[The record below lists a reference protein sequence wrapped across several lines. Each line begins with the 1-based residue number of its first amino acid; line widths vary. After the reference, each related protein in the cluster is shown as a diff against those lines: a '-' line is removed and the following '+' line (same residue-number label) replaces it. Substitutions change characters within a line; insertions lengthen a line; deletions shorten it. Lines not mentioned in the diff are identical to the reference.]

1 MTQKPIVAGVM
12 GWPISHSRSPLL
24 HTTWLQRYR
33 IRGTY
38 APFAVAPEHLEQALR
53 ALPVLGIAGV
63 NLTVPLKELAVPLM
77 DHLDSAARRTG
88 SVNMVTIQP
97 DGSLEG
103 RSTDGYG
110 FLANLTEA
118 VPDRRVNSGPVLV
131 IGAGGAARAIVDS
144 LLQNGETRIRLL
156 NRTRD
161 RAERLAELS
170 REHVEIWPWV
180 LRHIAVAATSL
191 VVNTTTQ
198 GMVGQP
204 ALDLDL
210 ALLPRDAVVTDIV
223 YTPLETPLL
232 AAARQAGNIVVDG
245 LGMLLHQA
253 RPAFHRWFGVDPEID
268 DALRTTVLQGD
279 PT

>member
-1 MTQKPIVAGVM
+1 MKQAPIVAGVM

-24 HTTWLQRYR
+24 HTTWLQRYG

-38 APFAVAPEHLEQALR
+38 APFAVAPERLEQALR
-53 ALPVLGIAGV
+53 ALPALGIAGV

-77 DHLDSAARRTG
+77 DQLDDAARRTG
-88 SVNMVTIQP
+88 SVNMVTVQP

-118 VPDRRVNSGPVLV
+118 VPDRWINQGPVLV

-144 LLQNGETRIRLL
+144 LLRSGETEIRLL
-156 NRTRD
+156 NRTQERAADLVEMSRD
-161 RAERLAELS
+161 HIE
-170 REHVEIWPWV
+170 VWPWDSR
-180 LRHIAVAATSL
+180 LTAVAATTL

-204 ALDLDL
+204 PLDLDL
-210 ALLPRDAVVTDIV
+210 ALLPKSAIVTDIV
-223 YTPLETPLL
+223 YTQLETPLL

-245 LGMLLHQA
+245 LGMLLYQA
-253 RPAFHRWFGVDPEID
+253 KPAFHRWFGVDPAVD
-268 DALRTTVLQGD
+268 DSLRATILKSF
-279 PT
+279 